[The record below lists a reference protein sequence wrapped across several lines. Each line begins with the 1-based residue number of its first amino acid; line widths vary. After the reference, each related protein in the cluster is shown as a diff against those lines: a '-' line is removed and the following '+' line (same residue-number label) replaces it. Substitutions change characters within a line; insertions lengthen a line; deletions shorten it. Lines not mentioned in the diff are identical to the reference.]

1 MCVRSLSTRPKLS
14 LLDNPCRFLPN
25 IILTAREPVKLDFL
39 LLLLLLLHIFLNMMR
54 GFGEIRIPQHHY
66 LIKRVGLNRK
76 MLTCFSS
83 KIVWNGDDGADRI
96 FSVRD
101 GVMSEDVRV
110 GIEEG
115 VGTLAKEG
123 QSEDAMVDVKF
134 HSVGVDTNGEVL
146 KT

>member
-1 MCVRSLSTRPKLS
+1 
-14 LLDNPCRFLPN
+14 
-25 IILTAREPVKLDFL
+25 
-39 LLLLLLLHIFLNMMR
+39 MMR

-115 VGTLAKEG
+115 VATLAKEG
-123 QSEDAMVDVKF
+123 QPEDAMVDMKF
-134 HSVGVDTNGEVL
+134 HSMSMCADSEVL
-146 KT
+146 KM